1 MTLPWHAEYSI
12 VVRLFFSSCRWNAL
26 RVSDLPT
33 GMVYKKE
40 SLLQIWRHQNL
51 QSWQKNGGKQL
62 WKFTPLLL
70 FFHKDFFFSR
80 FRYAPSH
87 SSSTGV
93 VCCLLQL
100 TDMFLI
106 TNSSHSNKIRNI
118 TYWSLMM
125 WLETQKFSYDYVT
138 KRKSFVYIR
147 KLFTVF
153 STVSHSLSYPK
164 YLKGSSKLLFFFLSW
179 QMKING
185 CRIVNPIQ
193 KTSAEICM

>member
-1 MTLPWHAEYSI
+1 MLYECQICLQEWYTRKSL
-12 VVRLFFSSCRWNAL
+12 SCKFGDIRIFRADRKMGGSN
-26 RVSDLPT
+26 
-33 GMVYKKE
+33 YE
-40 SLLQIWRHQNL
+40 SLHHFCC
-51 QSWQKNGGKQL
+51 S
-62 WKFTPLLL
+62 FTRI
-70 FFHKDFFFSR
+70 FFFSR

-100 TDMFLI
+100 MDMFLI
-106 TNSSHSNKIRNI
+106 TNSSHNNKIRNI
-118 TYWSLMM
+118 TYWSLLM

-153 STVSHSLSYPK
+153 STVSHSLSYSK
-164 YLKGSSKLLFFFLSW
+164 YLKGSSKLFFFFLSW